1 MDVMCPL
8 SFGWS
13 DGKELGATGSPLVY
27 RLWKSRGQ
35 CSHSCRHWVFL
46 SATGWCQVPM
56 QVAGGETQSAGVGVV
71 PVREQQVTY
80 FVYGSFVPEL

>member
-1 MDVMCPL
+1 
-8 SFGWS
+8 
-13 DGKELGATGSPLVY
+13 
-27 RLWKSRGQ
+27 
-35 CSHSCRHWVFL
+35 
-46 SATGWCQVPM
+46 M